1 MQTQI
6 TLDNQDIVV
15 RIPKN
20 SMTKAALANFLDY
33 VELMGLNQNSQLK
46 QEQADDL
53 AREINS
59 SVWQSL
65 RGKVLK

>member
-1 MQTQI
+1 M
-6 TLDNQDIVV
+6 V
-15 RIPKN
+15 RIPKD
-20 SMTKAALANFLDY
+20 SMTKTALANFLDY

-53 AREINS
+53 VREINS

>member
-15 RIPKN
+15 RIPKD

-33 VELMGLNQNSQLK
+33 VELLEFNQNSQLK

>member
-6 TLDNQDIVV
+6 TVDNQDIVI
-15 RIPKN
+15 RIPKD
-20 SMTKAALANFLDY
+20 SMSKAALANFLDY
-33 VELMGLNQNSQLK
+33 VELMALNQNSRLK

-53 AREINS
+53 ARKINN

-65 RGKVLK
+65 RSKVLR

>member
-15 RIPKN
+15 RIPKD
-20 SMTKAALANFLDY
+20 SMTQAALANFLDY

-65 RGKVLK
+65 RGKVLR

>member
-15 RIPKN
+15 RIPKD

-33 VELMGLNQNSQLK
+33 VELMELNQNSQLK

>member
-46 QEQADDL
+46 QEQADEL